1 MIETI
6 YMEIIILLLLAYI
19 IDKKMLPQIIV
30 MFLTISMLIHELS
43 IATDLKSMIGV
54 FILFAA
60 VILYSSLQIVLE
72 GKDEV

>member
-19 IDKKMLPQIIV
+19 IDKKIFPQIII
-30 MFLTISMLIHELS
+30 MFLTIAMLLHEIS
-43 IATDLKSMIGV
+43 IATDIKSMIGTFV
-54 FILFAA
+54 LFST
-60 VILYSSLQIVLE
+60 VILYSALQITLE

>member
-6 YMEIIILLLLAYI
+6 YMEIIILLLLSYI

-43 IATDLKSMIGV
+43 IATDIKGMIGV

>member
-19 IDKKMLPQIIV
+19 IDKKIFPQIII
-30 MFLTISMLIHELS
+30 MFLTLAMLLHEISIS
-43 IATDLKSMIGV
+43 TDIKSMIGTFV
-54 FILFAA
+54 LFAT
-60 VILYSSLQIVLE
+60 VILYSSLQIALE